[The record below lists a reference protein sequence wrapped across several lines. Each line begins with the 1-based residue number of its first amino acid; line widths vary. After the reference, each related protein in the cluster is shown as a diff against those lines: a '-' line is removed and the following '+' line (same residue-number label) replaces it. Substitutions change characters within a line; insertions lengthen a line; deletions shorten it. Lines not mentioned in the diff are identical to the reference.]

1 MKNQPTNMKT
11 TILIILLLAGVQM
24 NSYAQ
29 QALWGGEEIISP
41 EVHQDGTVTFRI
53 QAPEASTV
61 RLLGD
66 WMPSEGWSP
75 GFMEMEKEEEGLRT
89 VMDRPLVSVMYI
101 YFIMVD
107 GILILKAAIV
117 HDVRDVATLF
127 NNVTEGEGAGDYYTR
142 GNLPGGTVA
151 RVFYTPPSLEK
162 ERIITVYTPP
172 G

>member
-1 MKNQPTNMKT
+1 
-11 TILIILLLAGVQM
+11 M

-75 GFMEMEKEEEGLRT
+75 GFMEMEKEEEGLWT
-89 VMDRPLVSVMYI
+89 VTAGPLVSDLYT
-101 YFIMVD
+101 YFFMVD
-107 GILILKAAIV
+107 GVRVLDPANV
-117 HDVRDVATLF
+117 HVVRDVASLF
-127 NNVTEGEGAGDYYTR
+127 NIVAVGEGGRRLLYAGGSAKGY
-142 GNLPGGTVA
+142 GCPNVVQLPFAGEREKNHGIH
-151 RVFYTPPSLEK
+151 TPG
-162 ERIITVYTPP
+162 V
-172 G
+172 

>member
-1 MKNQPTNMKT
+1 MKNQPTIMKT

-75 GFMEMEKEEEGLRT
+75 GFMEMEKEEEGLWT
-89 VMDRPLVSVMYI
+89 VTAGPLVSDLYT
-101 YFIMVD
+101 YFFMEI
-107 GILILKAAIV
+107 GRASC
-117 HDVRDVATLF
+117 R
-127 NNVTEGEGAGDYYTR
+127 EREWQGE
-142 GNLPGGTVA
+142 
-151 RVFYTPPSLEK
+151 
-162 ERIITVYTPP
+162 
-172 G
+172 